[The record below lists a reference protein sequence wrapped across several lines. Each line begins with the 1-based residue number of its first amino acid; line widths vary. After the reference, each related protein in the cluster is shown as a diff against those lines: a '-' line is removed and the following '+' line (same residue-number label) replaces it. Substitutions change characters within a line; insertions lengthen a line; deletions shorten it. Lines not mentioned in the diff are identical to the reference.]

1 MKWLCMFLA
10 FPFLVS
16 AQEMRFLDCGQVN
29 FFGEAC
35 PSQSPPRLLPPP
47 APEPL
52 FPRESMAPDT
62 PSLMMNLLEQ
72 PTPENAQKF
81 LAWQAQRTTRI
92 QEVQQLLHTLTLQRK
107 AP

>member
-1 MKWLCMFLA
+1 
-10 FPFLVS
+10 
-16 AQEMRFLDCGQVN
+16 
-29 FFGEAC
+29 
-35 PSQSPPRLLPPP
+35 
-47 APEPL
+47 
-52 FPRESMAPDT
+52 
-62 PSLMMNLLEQ
+62 MMNLLEQ